1 MFNSIERVLLQTKK
15 NLKKAVLLHSLFSV
29 NMNISKKESG
39 FTLIELLIVVA
50 IIGILAA
57 IAIPGYI
64 GMQERARKG
73 AVQRAVVSAEAEIQ
87 GWLQSARRGN
97 SALREVDSNGNGVID
112 NNDATNTDLAQD
124 LTGANQLCSRY
135 IEARWNMNP
144 EYSPWNPTATSLW
157 TTDASSN
164 ATTNGRIACNHSA
177 NAAQIILEARDK
189 DGNSMY
195 RKTISAD

>member
-1 MFNSIERVLLQTKK
+1 MT
-15 NLKKAVLLHSLFSV
+15 
-29 NMNISKKESG
+29 ISKKESG

-64 GMQERARKG
+64 GMQERGRKG
-73 AVQRAVVSAEAEIQ
+73 AVQRAAVSAEAEIQ

-97 SALREVDSNGNGVID
+97 STLREVDSNGDSIID
-112 NNDATNTDLAQD
+112 SSDAANTDLALD
-124 LTGANQLCSRY
+124 LTGANQLCFRY
-135 IEARWNMNP
+135 IAARWSMNP
-144 EYSPWNPTATSLW
+144 EYSLWDPTATSLW
-157 TTDASSN
+157 TTDASGS

-177 NAAQIILEARDK
+177 NAAQIIIEARDK
-189 DGNSMY
+189 QGNSMY

>member
-1 MFNSIERVLLQTKK
+1 MFNSIERVLLQTKE
-15 NLKKAVLLHSLFSV
+15 NWGKAVQKHSLFSFK
-29 NMNISKKESG
+29 MHISKKESG

-64 GMQERARKG
+64 GMQERGRKG
-73 AVQRAVVSAEAEIQ
+73 AVQRAVVSAEGEIQ

-97 SALREVDSNGNGVID
+97 SALREVDSNGDSVVD
-112 NNDATNTDLAQD
+112 SNDAANTDLAQD
-124 LTGANQLCSRY
+124 LTAANQLCVRY
-135 IEARWNMNP
+135 ITSRWNMNP
-144 EYSPWNPTATSLW
+144 EHSPWDPTATSLW
-157 TTDASSN
+157 TADASSST
-164 ATTNGRIACNHSA
+164 TTNGRIACNHSA

-189 DGNSMY
+189 NGNSMY